1 MTSAD
6 RTRTTAA
13 IYARKSTEQQG
24 VVDEQRSVTRQ
35 IDTAR
40 AFIVEKGWTVDECHV
55 FADDGFSGAEFDS
68 RPAFTRMM
76 AAAARRE
83 FSILVVSED
92 SRLGREQIETAFA
105 MKKLDMAGVK
115 VFAYSDGNER
125 KFTSPMDKMLRSIS
139 AFADEQER
147 ERARERTHDAM
158 LRKARQGHVTGGR
171 VFGYDNVPVLALGSE
186 KALYKVHRIN
196 ETEAVVVRRI
206 FEMRGNGYGLRA
218 IAKRLNDEGVP
229 CPRPQRD
236 RPAGWTATSLLSIL
250 ERDEYRGEVVYNKTR
265 KRDDWG
271 QQNQRPRPEAEWVR
285 VPAPERR
292 IVSDEQWQRAQEQRA
307 RNRHVFGRA
316 LDGRPPGPRTGDSKY
331 LLPGLARCGE
341 CNGTIHVR
349 SSSHGK
355 RRAHAYGCS
364 SYHERGTKVCGNGAV
379 IAVPDMNA
387 AVINQLDSAVFNEAV
402 ILKTVALVRERLLAA
417 QPATGAVRSQILV
430 KMEDNGARISQL
442 VQFIATGAQSKAVAD
457 ELRALEDK
465 QAGFEAEIAACDA
478 RLGVRLDDDFEADVA
493 ERIRD
498 WRGTLARNTAA
509 ARVLLKKLL
518 VGPIVMTAMAD
529 RKGYTFDGKIRL
541 DELTGIGGALL
552 MASPTGFEPVF

>member
-1 MTSAD
+1 MTNID
-6 RTRTTAA
+6 REFAA
-13 IYARKSTEQQG
+13 IYARKSTKQTG
-24 VVDEQRSVTRQ
+24 VAHEERSVTRQ
-35 IDTAR
+35 TDEGHVFGTAR
-40 AFIVEKGWTVDECHV
+40 GWDLDERR
-55 FADDGFSGAEFDS
+55 FYADDGIPGSEFSA
-68 RPAFTRMM
+68 RPGFMRML
-76 AAAARRE
+76 AAASKRE
-83 FSILVVSED
+83 FTILIIWEP
-92 SRLGREQIETAFA
+92 SRLGREQFETNYWL
-105 MKKLDMAGVK
+105 KQLDLAGVK
-115 VFAYSDGNER
+115 VFTYGDGR
-125 KFTSPMDKMLRSIS
+125 QLSVTTPMDKVLRSIS

-147 ERARERTHDAM
+147 ERARERTHHAM

-171 VFGYDNVPVLALGSE
+171 VFGYDNVPVFAPGSAMALH
-186 KALYKVHRIN
+186 KVHKVN
-196 ETEAVVVRRI
+196 EAEAVVLRRI
-206 FEMRGNGYGLRA
+206 FVMRGDGYGLRA
-218 IAKRLNDEGVP
+218 IAKCLNDDGVP

-250 ERDEYRGEVVYNKTR
+250 EREEYRGVVVYNKTR

-285 VPAPERR
+285 VPAPDRR
-292 IVSDEQWQRAQEQRA
+292 IVTDEQWQRAQEQRA
-307 RNRHVFGRA
+307 QKRHVFGRA
-316 LDGRPPGPRTGDSKY
+316 LDGRAPGPRAGESKY